1 MSKTE
6 VLAELV
12 SGGGLFPGSQIVCPH
27 TEDRV
32 RELSRISFIRAL
44 IPLIR
49 VPSSSPIHLPKGP
62 PPSTITE
69 ILGFQHHNFVRTYTV
84 CFSQA
89 LYYPPSLTK
98 LLTPHC
104 FQDRVK
110 MAHSGV
116 RGPLQSDSF
125 PLHFLILVFSQA
137 PCSFQSLS
145 CIQFFVNPWTAA
157 FQTSLSITNTQSIL
171 KLMSIKLVMPSNHLI
186 LCHPLLFMPS
196 LFPSIREGLFQWV
209 SSLHQAA

>member
-12 SGGGLFPGSQIVCPH
+12 SGGGLLPGSQIVCPH
-27 TEDRV
+27 MADRV

-69 ILGFQHHNFVRTYTV
+69 ILGFQHHNFVCLR
-84 CFSQA
+84 QG
-89 LYYPPSLTK
+89 LYYTPSLTK

-110 MAHSGV
+110 MSHCGV

-137 PCSFQSLS
+137 PCSFQSLN

-157 FQTSLSITNTQSIL
+157 FQASLSITNTWSIL
-171 KLMSIKLVMPSNHLI
+171 KLMSIKLVMPSNRLI

-196 LFPSIREGLFQWV
+196 LFSSIREGLFQ
-209 SSLHQAA
+209 